1 MFSPT
6 HTNFIF
12 TAETTPAVSTNL
24 KQSIDRVLPLVGIAD
39 AVNVTDSPNSK
50 TRLSSLLVAAGIKEL
65 GLDVILQLTGRD
77 RNRIAIESEVLG
89 ALSLG
94 INKVLCLTG
103 DKPSKGGPQV
113 VNELDSAGIMKLLT
127 GMSNGK
133 LSDGTDIKEPLPIFP
148 GAADDLYL
156 QKNNSEAIGFL
167 KIKIGNGARF
177 VQTQYCFDEE
187 ICTFYSDLLMA
198 NGKTDNLKVLIGMG
212 PLKSAKQALWMREN
226 LWGVNI
232 SDNIIARLDASN
244 NPNKEGLMICHE
256 LISKLMD
263 LPGIDGVH
271 LMGPNCEHDSAEII
285 KLFR

>member
-6 HTNFIF
+6 NTNFIF
-12 TAETTPAVSTNL
+12 TSETTPAVSTNL
-24 KQSIDRVLPLVGIAD
+24 KQSIDMVLPLVGIAD

-113 VNELDSAGIMKLLT
+113 VNELDSAGIMKLLA

-148 GAADDLYL
+148 GAADDLYF

-198 NGKTDNLKVLIGMG
+198 NGKTDDLKVLIGLG

-232 SDNIIARLDASN
+232 SDNIISRLDASN
-244 NPNKEGLMICHE
+244 NPNKEGLIICHE
-256 LISKLMD
+256 LISKFMD